1 MSASN
6 ALVIAVDGPAG
17 SGKSSVC
24 RGVAAKLGM
33 RYLDTGAMYRAM
45 TVAVLAAGVDVAD
58 EAAVEVVAENASII
72 CVTDPSAPEVW
83 LDGRDVAESIRGSE
97 VTAAVS
103 AVSAVP
109 GVRQRLVDIQRSQ
122 VQAARDA
129 DVGIVVEGRDIGT
142 VVVPEADL
150 KIFLVAD
157 PAVRAQRRALENGAG
172 ELPEPAT
179 VAVTEAELL
188 KRDAYD
194 SGREISPLTQA
205 DDARVVDTT
214 NFTLIEV
221 IEQVC
226 VLAAGVQR

>member
-24 RGVAAKLGM
+24 RGVATKLGM

-58 EAAVEVVAENASII
+58 EAAVEALAEHTSIT
-72 CVTDPSAPEVW
+72 CGTDPSAPEVW
-83 LDGRDVAESIRGSE
+83 LDGRDVAESIRGLE

-103 AVSAVP
+103 AVSAVQ
-109 GVRQRLVDIQRSQ
+109 GVRRRLVEIQRSQ
-122 VQAARDA
+122 VQAARHA
-129 DVGIVVEGRDIGT
+129 EVGIVVEGRDIGT

-150 KIFLVAD
+150 KIYLVAD

-172 ELPEPAT
+172 KPPEPESVAAT
-179 VAVTEAELL
+179 HEALL

-194 SGREISPLTQA
+194 AGRDISPLAQA

-214 NFTLIEV
+214 DFTLIEV
-221 IEQVC
+221 VEQVC
-226 VLAAGVQR
+226 ALAAGVQR

>member
-1 MSASN
+1 MSVSS

-45 TVAVLAAGVDVAD
+45 TVAVLAAGVDLAN
-58 EAAVEVVAENASII
+58 EAAVDAVADHASIS
-72 CVTDPSAPEVW
+72 CGTDPSSSEVW
-83 LDGRDVAESIRGSE
+83 LNGRDVAESIRGAE

-109 GVRQRLVDIQRSQ
+109 RVRRRLVDIQRAQ

-129 DVGIVVEGRDIGT
+129 EVGIVVEGRDIGT

-157 PAVRAQRRALENGAG
+157 PVVRAQRRALENGAG
-172 ELPEPAT
+172 QIPEPAS
-179 VAVTEAELL
+179 VAVTQEQLL

-194 SGREISPLTQA
+194 ASREISPLTQA
-205 DDARVVDTT
+205 VDAHVVDTT

-221 IEQVC
+221 IDQVC
-226 VLAAGVQR
+226 ALAAGVDR

>member
-6 ALVIAVDGPAG
+6 ILVIAVDGPAG

-58 EAAVEVVAENASII
+58 EAAVEAVAEHTSIT
-72 CVTDPSAPEVW
+72 CGTDPGAPEVC

-103 AVSAVP
+103 AVSTVP
-109 GVRQRLVDIQRSQ
+109 GVRRRLVEIQRSQ

-129 DVGIVVEGRDIGT
+129 EVGIVVEGRDIGT

-157 PAVRAQRRALENGAG
+157 PAVRAQRRALENGSG
-172 ELPEPAT
+172 KLPEPAS
-179 VAVTEAELL
+179 VAVTHEEIL

-194 SGREISPLTQA
+194 AGREISPLAQA

-214 NFTLIEV
+214 NFTLNEV

-226 VLAAGVQR
+226 ILAAGVQR

>member
-6 ALVIAVDGPAG
+6 ILVIAVDGPAG

-45 TVAVLAAGVDVAD
+45 TVAVLAAGVDGADVAGV
-58 EAAVEVVAENASII
+58 EAVAEHTSIT
-72 CVTDPSAPEVW
+72 CGTDPSAPEVW

-109 GVRQRLVDIQRSQ
+109 GVRRRLVEIQRSQ
-122 VQAARDA
+122 VQAARHA

-157 PAVRAQRRALENGAG
+157 PAVRAQRRALENGSG
-172 ELPEPAT
+172 KPPEPAS
-179 VAVTEAELL
+179 VAVTHEELL

-194 SGREISPLTQA
+194 AGREISPLAQA
-205 DDARVVDTT
+205 GDACVVDTT
-214 NFTLIEV
+214 NFTLNEV

-226 VLAAGVQR
+226 VLATGVQR